1 MCVHAVGIALGFLLV
16 CVYSLM
22 FVLLFSWF
30 CFCVCASLFVRLFEP
45 NDVGFV
51 TVVVLLCVW
60 CVCLCVIV
68 VFVFRV
74 CVCAL
79 VVNIV

>member
-1 MCVHAVGIALGFLLV
+1 MV
-16 CVYSLM
+16 CVIVCDM
-22 FVLLFSWF
+22 FNVF
-30 CFCVCASLFVRLFEP
+30 VCGA
-45 NDVGFV
+45 
-51 TVVVLLCVW
+51 VW